1 MRRAKILATLGPATS
16 SEASITALLEAG
28 VNAVRINMS
37 HGTREE
43 HTEAI
48 RRARLAAEHLG
59 RPLAV
64 LVDLSGPKIRT
75 RELNDGHPV
84 ELKAGDTFTLTTRD
98 IKGDSSVVST
108 NFLELP
114 SVVSAGDTI
123 LIDDGAIKLIAES
136 VTETEVVTRVEV
148 GGQLKERKGINLPN
162 TALPIPSMTEKDH
175 ADLEWAMAQNVD
187 YIALSFVRKAS
198 DCREV
203 KDLGSSS
210 LTPAKWA
217 GRCWLPRSKRP
228 RRSKISTR

>member
-37 HGTREE
+37 HGNREE

-48 RRARLAAEHLG
+48 RRARLAAEHLS

-75 RELNDGHPV
+75 RELTDGKPV
-84 ELKAGDTFTLTTRD
+84 ELVAGNTFTLTTQD
-98 IKGDSSVVST
+98 IKGDASVVST

-114 SVVSAGDTI
+114 SVITAGDTI
-123 LIDDGAIKLIAES
+123 LIDDGAIKLVAES
-136 VTETEVVTRVEV
+136 ITESEVVTRVEV
-148 GGQLKERKGINLPN
+148 GGVLKERKGINLPN

-203 KDLGSSS
+203 KDRI
-210 LTPAKWA
+210 KQI
-217 GRCWLPRSKRP
+217 GRASCRERVQMWGVVVVDK
-228 RRSKISTR
+228 